1 LVAKLSYSAAFCDAC
16 FLSVSGGQIEDVRVF
31 VIWLVYFW
39 EKVIERTKN
48 GNGIGKGRIYNM
60 GNGETED
67 SHTAINK

>member
-39 EKVIERTKN
+39 EKVIERTKR
-48 GNGIGKGRIYNM
+48 KM
-60 GNGETED
+60 ETG
-67 SHTAINK
+67 